1 MVSKNKT
8 KQNKNISIYY
18 LTVSESQNPVSPLL
32 RVSKGLNQGH
42 GRIRLV
48 YVSSR
53 DGFTANLTQMCAKS
67 LQLYLTL
74 LAPWTVACQAP
85 LPMELSRQDHW
96 STVSFLFQGI
106 FLTQGLN
113 PSLLRFLHC
122 QMNSLP
128 PEPPGKPSNLTQI
141 VGQIQFFV
149 NIRMKSSCPCWLSAE
164 GLFSPMSCLHCFSC
178 TACDHLQQW
187 WVEFLLCF
195 RSLHLLS
202 VASPSL
208 QLEEALCF

>member
-74 LAPWTVACQAP
+74 LAPRTVACQAP

-96 STVSFLFQGI
+96 STVSFPVPGDLSDPGI
-106 FLTQGLN
+106 EPKSLAFPALSDEFFTTRTTWETLQPHPNCWSNSVLCEYKDEIFM
-113 PSLLRFLHC
+113 SLLAV
-122 QMNSLP
+122 SWGP
-128 PEPPGKPSNLTQI
+128 
-141 VGQIQFFV
+141 
-149 NIRMKSSCPCWLSAE
+149 
-164 GLFSPMSCLHCFSC
+164 LFSYELFALLLMHCMWS
-178 TACDHLQQW
+178 
-187 WVEFLLCF
+187 
-195 RSLHLLS
+195 
-202 VASPSL
+202 SPAVVGWIPL
-208 QLEEALCF
+208 VL

>member
-85 LPMELSRQDHW
+85 LPMELSRQEYW
-96 STVSFLFQGI
+96 SGLPFPSPGDLPDPGI
-106 FLTQGLN
+106 
-113 PSLLRFLHC
+113 
-122 QMNSLP
+122 
-128 PEPPGKPSNLTQI
+128 KP
-141 VGQIQFFV
+141 
-149 NIRMKSSCPCWLSAE
+149 
-164 GLFSPMSCLHCFSC
+164 
-178 TACDHLQQW
+178 HL
-187 WVEFLLCF
+187 
-195 RSLHLLS
+195 LHLLHCRWI
-202 VASPSL
+202 L
-208 QLEEALCF
+208 YH